1 MYTINQQHPLSTIIR
16 PASPDV
22 RDVRPEDCHQNQNSL
37 SCFPGHLHVFIDEQ
51 VTIYVLVV
59 QYRLAVKLKYHL
71 IKQID
76 VIFFIFLLISFY
88 I

>member
-1 MYTINQQHPLSTIIR
+1 MSEL
-16 PASPDV
+16 V
-22 RDVRPEDCHQNQNSL
+22 RDVRPEGCHQNQNS
-37 SCFPGHLHVFIDEQ
+37 LHVFIDEQ

-59 QYRLAVKLKYHL
+59 QYRLAVKLKNHL